1 MAGPPSRRRATAAPV
16 ALLIGWI
23 ALLLAGWVLGELCVS
38 AARGADVDAVKD
50 VGADRTGVLTA
61 AAHVLS
67 FIGSGYVIVPLAVVI
82 TLALYTRANKPDAY
96 AIALSVAGAMAL
108 SSLVKVI
115 VDRARP
121 TVHHLEA
128 ASSASFPS
136 GHATQST
143 AFFLALLLAYLAR
156 RPPRARATATMAVT
170 ATVLL
175 IVAIA
180 LSRVYLG
187 VHYPTDVAAGILLGG
202 AWTLVT
208 RRLVC
213 GSIAPAGRWLSL
225 RRDRSA

>member
-1 MAGPPSRRRATAAPV
+1 LAAPLSRPRATAAPV
-16 ALLIGWI
+16 GLLIGWI
-23 ALLLAGWVLGELCVS
+23 ALVLIGWGLGELSVS

-50 VGADRTGVLTA
+50 VAADRTGLLTVV
-61 AAHVLS
+61 AHVLS

-82 TLALYTRANKPDAY
+82 TMALYSRANRPDAS

-121 TVHHLEA
+121 PVHHLEA
-128 ASSASFPS
+128 VSSASFPS

-143 AFFLALLLAYLAR
+143 AFFLALLLAWLAVPGGTR
-156 RPPRARATATMAVT
+156 RRVLAIA

-175 IVAIA
+175 IVAVA

-187 VHYPTDVAAGILLGG
+187 VHYPTDVIAGILLGG
-202 AWTLVT
+202 AWALLS
-208 RRLVC
+208 RRLLC
-213 GSIAPAGRWLSL
+213 GSTGPAGR
-225 RRDRSA
+225 